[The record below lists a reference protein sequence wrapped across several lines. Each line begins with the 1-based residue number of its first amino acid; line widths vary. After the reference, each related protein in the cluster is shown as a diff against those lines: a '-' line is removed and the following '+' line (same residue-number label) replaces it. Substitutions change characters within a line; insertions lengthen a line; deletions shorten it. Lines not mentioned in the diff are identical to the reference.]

1 MKKLIY
7 AAVISLA
14 IVSCKKESND
24 FATLS
29 GTITNKNSDS
39 LVISN
44 PQLGF
49 NRVIK
54 LDENGSFKDT
64 MKIKDGFYRA
74 FDGKEY
80 ASLYLKNGA
89 DITITLDAK
98 EFDETIK
105 FAGKGANE
113 STFLAKSAL
122 AQEEFFKDFDGLLTL
137 PNEEYN
143 SKITGYINDF
153 NTRLN
158 VATLDSAFVSG
169 QKKNI
174 EMMQEQ
180 LGKMREQKMYIATK
194 LGKGTTSPI
203 FENYENFKGGT
214 TSLADLKG
222 KYVYIDLWATW
233 CTPCKREIPYLKKVE
248 EQFHDKNI
256 EFVSIS
262 IDQKKDYETWKKMVT
277 DKELTGV
284 QLFADNDW
292 KSQFVQDYKVSGI
305 PRFIL
310 LDKDGNIVDADA
322 PRPSNPKLVEVLNSL
337 NM

>member
-1 MKKLIY
+1 MKKLMY
-7 AAVISLA
+7 AAIVSLA

-24 FATLS
+24 FVTLS

-49 NRVIK
+49 KKVIK
-54 LDENGSFKDT
+54 VDENGSFKDT
-64 MKIKDGFYRA
+64 MKVADGFYRA
-74 FDGKEY
+74 FDGKEF

-89 DITITLDAK
+89 DINITLDTK
-98 EFDETIK
+98 EFDESIK
-105 FAGKGANE
+105 FSGKGADE
-113 STFLAKSAL
+113 STFLAKSSLLQEAFFNENKNIL
-122 AQEEFFKDFDGLLTL
+122 DLSQEEF
-137 PNEEYN
+137 E
-143 SKITGYINDF
+143 SKLGSYVNDF
-153 NTRLN
+153 NAQLN
-158 VATLDSAFVSG
+158 AVALDSAFVAG
-169 QKKNI
+169 QKNNI
-174 EMMQEQ
+174 KGMQEYFK
-180 LGKMREQKMYIATK
+180 KMHNQKIMIKTK
-194 LGKGTTSPI
+194 LAKGTPSPV
-203 FENYENFKGGT
+203 FENYENYNGGT

-233 CTPCKREIPYLKKVE
+233 CNPCKREIPFLQKVE
-248 EQFHDKNI
+248 KQFHDKDI

-262 IDQKKDYETWKKMVT
+262 IDQKKDHETWKKMVA

-292 KSQFVQDYKVSGI
+292 KSQFVLDYMVSGI

-310 LDKDGNIVDADA
+310 LDKEGNIINPDA
-322 PRPSNPKLVEVLNSL
+322 PRPSSPELVEVLNAL